1 MTTCKPDRLVTLCTN
16 NVCKKRLRY
25 LPSVITSL
33 RLFAL
38 PLIIYSLSMNITVF
52 GAFFALFA
60 IATDVADGYLARHL
74 GFSSQFGANFD
85 VAVDFVFIA
94 GVFYYFLLQGLYPI
108 WVFVCIIF
116 MFTQFVITSKL
127 SKVFYDPLGKYYG
140 SFLYGA
146 IVLTIFSLG
155 TFANDLIAL
164 LLAGLTL
171 ASVTS
176 RTLYLIK
183 RLNRK

>member
-1 MTTCKPDRLVTLCTN
+1 MNIPVL
-16 NVCKKRLRY
+16 
-25 LPSVITSL
+25 SA
-33 RLFAL
+33 LFA
-38 PLIIYSLSMNITVF
+38 F
-52 GAFFALFA
+52 FA

-85 VAVDFVFIA
+85 VTADFVFIT
-94 GVFYYFLLQGLYPI
+94 GVFYYFILQGLYPI
-108 WVFVCIIF
+108 WVLVFIVF
-116 MFTQFVITSKL
+116 MFAQFVITSKL

-146 IVLTIFSLG
+146 IVLTVFSLG
-155 TFANDLIAL
+155 AFANDIIEL

-171 ASVTS
+171 VSVIS
-176 RTLYLIK
+176 RALYLIK